1 MAIVYLCGLPGSGK
15 STIGP
20 LLAKLRGQPFIDLD
34 QMIAERAGMDIPAIF
49 RSLGEP
55 KFRDFE
61 SLSLV
66 QAANRGDSVIALG
79 GGALE
84 RDDNRDIVLA
94 SGMLI
99 HLEAPLPLLAART
112 LNQGERPLFDSNDS
126 LSERLI
132 ALKNLDERRKE
143 QYEIAP
149 LSFPTT
155 DEDPMQTALMIFE
168 AIDGL
173 V

>member
-1 MAIVYLCGLPGSGK
+1 MAIIYLCGLPGSGK

-20 LLAKLRGQPFIDLD
+20 MLAKLRGQPFIDLD
-34 QMIAERAGMDIPAIF
+34 VMIEERAGMDIPAIF
-49 RSLGEP
+49 SSMGEIT
-55 KFRDFE
+55 FRDFE
-61 SLSLV
+61 NLALV

-84 RDDNRDIVLA
+84 RDDNRDIILA

-99 HLEAPLPLLAART
+99 CLVAPIELLAART
-112 LNQGERPLFDSNDS
+112 MMQNSRPLFCEGDS
-126 LSERLI
+126 LAERVH
-132 ALKNLDERRKE
+132 ALKMLQDRRQEFYELAALDIE
-143 QYEIAP
+143 
-149 LSFPTT
+149 TN
-155 DEDPMQTALMIFE
+155 DEDPMQTALAIFE